1 MSDQQIENI
10 EIEPLSDSDLEEVA
24 GGVIAPEEDV
34 VVCSRD
40 NCSNG

>member
-24 GGVIAPEEDV
+24 GGVIAEEDV